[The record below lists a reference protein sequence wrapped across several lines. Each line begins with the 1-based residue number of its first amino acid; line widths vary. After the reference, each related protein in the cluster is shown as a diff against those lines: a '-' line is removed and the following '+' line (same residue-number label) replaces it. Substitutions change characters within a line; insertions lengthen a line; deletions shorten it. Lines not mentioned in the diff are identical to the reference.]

1 VKSSGTFNHTFPSA
15 GSFPYF
21 CTVHGSLMTGMV
33 VVNP

>member
-1 VKSSGTFNHTFPSA
+1 MSGGSFSHTFTSA

-21 CTVHGSLMTGMV
+21 CMIHGSMMTGMV

>member
-1 VKSSGTFNHTFPSA
+1 MSSGSFSHTFMTA

-21 CTVHGSLMTGMV
+21 CLVHGSAMTGMV